1 MRITLQSVLRLF
13 DMKTKIFYP
22 ELYYK
27 FTIAQ
32 DAVNNIDGS
41 SGILHNQRRASNIVK
56 NTTKLET
63 PTPPESA
70 SQFRVPQHQSVILSY
85 SKQGKSP
92 SPDDDIDLSV
102 TPIAW

>member
-1 MRITLQSVLRLF
+1 MRITLQSLLSLF

-41 SGILHNQRRASNIVK
+41 NGILHNQRRASNIVK
-56 NTTKLET
+56 NITKLET
-63 PTPPESA
+63 PTPPEST

-92 SPDDDIDLSV
+92 RRKPQI
-102 TPIAW
+102 